1 MTGFHSRA
9 SCQQYLRALLQRTT
23 PENRRTPHES
33 ELTVS
38 CKFTLYVLV
47 YLSCRGICIFELA
60 TFYARRIIPHRP
72 IFAFYRR
79 SIWLQQSLKCLLWRQ
94 NVNYVNVSKYL
105 IVISLVVSC
114 GLACGSLRS
123 VAVSCGFHADPCDA
137 MQCMQGG
144 SNRVACVANINE
156 TTLTFGRAMVRPRVL
171 LSECCRCG
179 YC

>member
-9 SCQQYLRALLQRTT
+9 SCQQYLPALLQRTT
-23 PENRRTPHES
+23 PENRRTPREG

-38 CKFTLYVLV
+38 YKFTLYVLM

-60 TFYARRIIPHRP
+60 TFYARRIVPYRP
-72 IFAFYRR
+72 TFAFYRR

-105 IVISLVVSC
+105 IVISLVVSS

-123 VAVSCGFHADPCDA
+123 VAVSSLAVFTRTRATQCSACKAGVIVLHASLIL
-137 MQCMQGG
+137 MKQH
-144 SNRVACVANINE
+144 
-156 TTLTFGRAMVRPRVL
+156 
-171 LSECCRCG
+171 
-179 YC
+179 